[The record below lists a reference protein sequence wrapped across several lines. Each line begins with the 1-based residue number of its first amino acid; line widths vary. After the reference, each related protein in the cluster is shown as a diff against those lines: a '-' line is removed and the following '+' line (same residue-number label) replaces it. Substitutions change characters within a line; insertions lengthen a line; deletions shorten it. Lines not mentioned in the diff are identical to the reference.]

1 MRIYSK
7 KKKDAYAQA
16 NQKHQKLN
24 PLNPGNW
31 MKGEISSRWNDH
43 REEEYGKDGM
53 IVIAVST
60 RDQVPTT
67 RASKVKQEL
76 YTLALEQR
84 LLH

>member
-1 MRIYSK
+1 
-7 KKKDAYAQA
+7 
-16 NQKHQKLN
+16 
-24 PLNPGNW
+24 